1 MFCIYQHIFYMY
13 VSCHIYVYT
22 VHFVCVCVFLLI
34 SLQRRL
40 HVGINKVSSAVFC
53 FLQMSLCRIKLLFTY
68 DKRCPKFVKTS
79 TLEINIQT
87 KRQSCML
94 INSWK
99 WERGLCWVEA
109 VLRAGAFI
117 LWSLFHILQQ
127 ILPWCQV
134 VLSSLCFHIKQ
145 WAAFFLRGC
154 LSSPRSYNIL

>member
-99 WERGLCWVEA
+99 WERGLCWSSAEGRSLHTLKFISYFAANSAMVPSCVVFFMFPYLAVGGSFSSWMSVECL
-109 VLRAGAFI
+109 VL
-117 LWSLFHILQQ
+117 
-127 ILPWCQV
+127 
-134 VLSSLCFHIKQ
+134 
-145 WAAFFLRGC
+145 
-154 LSSPRSYNIL
+154 